1 MLILPRISFIAV
13 VTVHML
19 ELFAC
24 TEIINK
30 FMWTYL

>member
-1 MLILPRISFIAV
+1 MLILPRICFIAV

-24 TEIINK
+24 TEIIQLSMNEE
-30 FMWTYL
+30 